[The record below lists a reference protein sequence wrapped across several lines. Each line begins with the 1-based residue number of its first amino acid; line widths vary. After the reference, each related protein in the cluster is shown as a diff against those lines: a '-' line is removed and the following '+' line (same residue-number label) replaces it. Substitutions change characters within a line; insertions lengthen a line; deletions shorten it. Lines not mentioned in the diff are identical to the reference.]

1 MTTRWYWQRISKSSE
16 YITTTSRVILPANRA
31 AVSQFLSQWTTAFE
45 DVPSGLQ
52 DANERESVDGDGDN
66 LFSKFEDYIRNEERR
81 FKTVLRRLSYSI
93 DYDSILYMFTA
104 GNRPEEVQ
112 FPSIKI
118 SYANSVLQYV
128 IPLLCLLLE
137 RGAWIM
143 SIATHSL
150 VSSQEFLKLR
160 DSICIVL
167 DEMWKR
173 SVKLQC

>member
-31 AVSQFLSQWTTAFE
+31 AVTQFLAHWTTAFE

-52 DANERESVDGDGDN
+52 DAIERESIDGDSDN

-81 FKTVLRRLSYSI
+81 FKTVLRQLSYNI
-93 DYDSILYMFTA
+93 DHDSILYMFTA

-118 SYANSVLQYV
+118 QHANSGLQYA

-143 SIATHSL
+143 NIATKSL
-150 VSSQEFLKLR
+150 VSPQEFLRLR
-160 DSICIVL
+160 DSIRIVL
-167 DEMWKR
+167 DEMWNR